1 VRFSS
6 KALAEERLQLGPAQ
20 QNTSNPKGIRDM
32 PALSASPGPW
42 YGMAAQAMLTA
53 RPHIEP
59 RRVASADSV
68 VVKEL
73 YLSLQGES
81 AHQGLLCGFVRLTGC
96 HLRCSY
102 CDSEFAF
109 QGGTR
114 MKNADVVRD
123 ILAMKTPLV
132 EVTGGEPLLQPG
144 VYPLMEALLDAKLKV
159 LLETSGAID
168 VREVPDPVHAIVD
181 MKTPSSGE
189 SDRNDYRN
197 FDSMDER
204 DELKFVIGSR
214 QDFEWATA
222 LMAEHRLAQRPFG
235 ILFST
240 VFGKL
245 AVRELA
251 QWVIDERL
259 AVRFQ
264 LQQHKYVWAPDARGV

>member
-1 VRFSS
+1 MTHAPLGSRGPRSPVVSPPRM
-6 KALAEERLQLGPAQ
+6 LA
-20 QNTSNPKGIRDM
+20 
-32 PALSASPGPW
+32 
-42 YGMAAQAMLTA
+42 A

-68 VVKEL
+68 VVKEI

-81 AHQGLLCGFVRLTGC
+81 SHQGLLCTFVRLTGC

-109 QGGTR
+109 RGGQR
-114 MKNADVVRD
+114 LEVDEVVRRV
-123 ILAMKTPLV
+123 LAEGAPMV
-132 EVTGGEPLLQPG
+132 ELTGGEPLLQPG
-144 VYPLMEALLDAKLKV
+144 AYPLMEKLLAAGQTV

-168 VREVPDPVHAIVD
+168 VRLVPDAVHAIVD

-197 FDSMDER
+197 FESMDAR

-214 QDFEWATA
+214 DDYEWCVA
-222 LMAEHRLAQRPFG
+222 LMREHRLRERPFSL
-235 ILFST
+235 LFST
-240 VFGKL
+240 VFDRLHPRQL
-245 AVRELA
+245 AEWIVA
-251 QWVIDERL
+251 DRL
-259 AVRFQ
+259 PVRFQ